1 MHAPR
6 PSYRRTIL
14 AWVFAL
20 GCAGAQAEG
29 VFVVTE
35 PWVRPAAAKQSTDA
49 YMQLLS
55 SAGATLIGA
64 RTELAA
70 SVALRSAT
78 GKAVAPMAL
87 PLPAGVVVALQGQGY
102 RLVLQSLTRR
112 LRTGDRV
119 PMMLTVRHAD
129 GGIQDIA
136 VDAEVRLHSPTDDHH
151 LPHTHP

>member
-1 MHAPR
+1 MHAPPPR
-6 PSYRRTIL
+6 YFGTIL

-20 GCAGAQAEG
+20 GCTGAHAEG

-49 YMQLLS
+49 SMQLMS

-70 SVALRSAT
+70 SVMLRSPT
-78 GKAVAPMAL
+78 GKTVAPMAL
-87 PLPAGVVVALQGQGY
+87 PLPAGVVVALQPRGY
-102 RLVLQSLTRR
+102 RLVLHSLARR
-112 LRTGDRV
+112 LRAGDRV
-119 PMMLTVRHAD
+119 PMMLTVRNAD
-129 GGIQDIA
+129 GSTEDIA
-136 VDAEVRLHSPTDDHH
+136 VDAEVRLHSPTDDHR